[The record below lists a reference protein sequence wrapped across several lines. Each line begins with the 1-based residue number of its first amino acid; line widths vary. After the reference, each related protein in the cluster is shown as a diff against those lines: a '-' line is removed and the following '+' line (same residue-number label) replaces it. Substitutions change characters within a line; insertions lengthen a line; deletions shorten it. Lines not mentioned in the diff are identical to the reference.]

1 VALGSGPLSWGWPWA
16 LVLCLGG
23 GPGLW
28 PSLALPGHKG
38 WVNKLNFLIL
48 FQTRIT
54 KMNTIEEIKRE
65 LAFQLF
71 QADFEDPESF
81 YQVEYYAG
89 KFGQEYIDNE
99 YPELYYTWKQL
110 LEHIPREEAEKFVEE
125 ICTQI
130 YNGQPNKYIK

>member
-1 VALGSGPLSWGWPWA
+1 
-16 LVLCLGG
+16 
-23 GPGLW
+23 
-28 PSLALPGHKG
+28 
-38 WVNKLNFLIL
+38 
-48 FQTRIT
+48 
-54 KMNTIEEIKRE
+54 MNTIEEIKRE